1 MGAWVVRWAAQN
13 TSRTF
18 IRSPKFRTPLLTP
31 PSPLPP
37 PQLNF
42 YGFRKA
48 AKGHRER
55 THWEFQHSHFVRGR
69 QDLISQIRRKTAQ
82 DYSSRD
88 ELSSVKDEVEGLRD
102 TVTRLRL
109 AVAGLGRAYSL
120 ARSAL
125 EDAGME
131 APPPAA
137 EVAGVTHDIAAFLE
151 REAADAH
158 RRGARGSAAGVGR
171 KAAAVAGSGAKAA
184 AGAMPVKK
192 RLRGSSSAQAEAEAE
207 EGETAAAAAASSS
220 SSSSSARP
228 AVALGAAPSLLP
240 PRGLR
245 IQTGVTARFV
255 GGEASSAA
263 TATPAE
269 AEAEDFPFSPLAA
282 AAADVTSSSSSSSS
296 SSLISPSLA
305 GGAAAAAAA
314 ASLDP
319 AVVRR
324 VASLLAGQGDGSASF
339 SSSLS
344 SALLSPQRQGSSRGG
359 LPGRGPKAPN
369 PLLLLPPKLFD
380 DSIFFGDDARGGEGD
395 DALGLTELRTLTTS
409 MSFEDSSSASSSAA
423 GLPAAARP
431 GASLVSPR
439 GIPRLGR
446 VSSLESETGGPSS
459 FGPSSA
465 PSGASSAPLGR
476 TFSLGGLGAG
486 VAPFGVGFIQAPP
499 LPAAPSDAS
508 SQSSF
513 LVLAGGDEVGAEQE
527 DDESLARAAPSFA
540 RMSSFGSTA
549 SSDGMAQSE
558 SSGGDEEEDGESGDG
573 DDDDEGDV
581 VGSSAGAGIAE
592 LQAAFVRLPP
602 ARQRELLGRLLPP
615 VLARA
620 AGWDPRLDFRALC
633 ALVLRLPEGAG
644 AGTGAG
650 AAGGEAAWDEAGA
663 RALARLASTP
673 TDVLV
678 SSLLPLPSVQAVLV
692 QAGLLA
698 AAQQTQQ
705 GGPAGTG
712 AAAAS
717 SAAASAA
724 AAASSSTSAAMST
737 AAVTPG
743 GYGYLAGEPMPARA
757 MLLAGPEGAA
767 RGAGAGGALGPGE
780 GIA

>member
-1 MGAWVVRWAAQN
+1 
-13 TSRTF
+13 
-18 IRSPKFRTPLLTP
+18 
-31 PSPLPP
+31 
-37 PQLNF
+37 
-42 YGFRKA
+42 
-48 AKGHRER
+48 
-55 THWEFQHSHFVRGR
+55 VRGR

-82 DYSSRD
+82 DYSRLD
-88 ELSSVKDEVEGLRD
+88 ELATVKDEVEGLRD

-131 APPPAA
+131 PPPPAA

-207 EGETAAAAAASSS
+207 EGEAAAAAAASSS

-431 GASLVSPR
+431 GASLASPR

-558 SSGGDEEEDGESGDG
+558 SSGGDEEEDGESGGGG

-592 LQAAFVRLPP
+592 LQATFVRLPP

-633 ALVLRLPEGAG
+633 ALVLRLPEEAGAG
-644 AGTGAG
+644 AGAGAG
-650 AAGGEAAWDEAGA
+650 AAGGEAAGDEAGA

-717 SAAASAA
+717 SAAAAAA